1 MATAQLAIPP
11 PIFSPFLDDQC
22 GKINAKGVSWEG
34 YQRAKL
40 VSAEEVDL
48 LKTLERQARKV
59 SEGCNI
65 CNSRFHVRQ
74 ALHRSLAETTKSGHC
89 TGCPGWHLKHAVGS
103 PVLLLPP
110 QDQTTLPLF
119 HNLSQH
125 SDSKSDDPY
134 GPLIKCLSLQDEFVL
149 LEALRIMAILI
160 STDPKPI
167 PEACIPPMLDALAKL
182 TNANPSPARDL
193 AIQVLGAILGSRQ
206 IRKAAWNHESL
217 LSGLIKAL
225 KANPS
230 PQLQYWIILCFWQLS
245 FEQYVAEEADKRFDL
260 VALFAEVARTAAKE
274 KVTRVVMA
282 TLRKQ
287 QNLLALAPSA
297 NINSMLVQKVLP
309 LVKSFSARKWSD
321 DEVID
326 DIKYLRDE
334 LEARLSNLSTFD
346 EYASEVESGHLSWSP
361 THESEEF
368 WKENVEKIR
377 FEKNGKVVKQLV
389 ALLSSSRDPLVL
401 AVAVHDIGQFIKYGD
416 DGARKMINDLDGKI
430 KVMELLSHE
439 SGDVKYQA
447 LVTVSVQP
455 SF

>member
-48 LKTLERQARKV
+48 LKTLERQGKSQRAATFATQGSTYAKLYIDLLRKLQKV
-59 SEGCNI
+59 DT
-65 CNSRFHVRQ
+65 VQ
-74 ALHRSLAETTKSGHC
+74 AVL
-89 TGCPGWHLKHAVGS
+89 VGIS
-103 PVLLLPP
+103 NMLS
-110 QDQTTLPLF
+110 DQTTLPLF
-119 HNLSQH
+119 HNLSQQ

-149 LEALRIMAILI
+149 LEALRIMAILV

-206 IRKAAWNHESL
+206 IRKAAWDQESL

-230 PQLQYWIILCFWQLS
+230 PQLQYWIIICFWQLS
-245 FEQYVAEEADKRFDL
+245 FEIYAAEELDKRFDL

-282 TLRKQ
+282 TLR
-287 QNLLALAPSA
+287 NLMALAPSA
-297 NINSMLVQKVLP
+297 NINSMVVQKVLP
-309 LVKSFSARKWSD
+309 LVKSFSQRKWSD

-334 LEARLSNLSTFD
+334 LDARLSNLSTFD

-361 THESEEF
+361 THESEDF

-377 FEKNGKVVKQLV
+377 FEKNGQVVKQLV
-389 ALLSSSRDPLVL
+389 ALLSSSRDPVVL
-401 AVAVHDIGQFIKYGD
+401 AVAVHDIGQFIKFGD
-416 DGARKMINDLDGKI
+416 DGARKMINDLDGKL

-447 LVTVSVQP
+447 LLTVQRIMSH
-455 SF
+455 SWTS